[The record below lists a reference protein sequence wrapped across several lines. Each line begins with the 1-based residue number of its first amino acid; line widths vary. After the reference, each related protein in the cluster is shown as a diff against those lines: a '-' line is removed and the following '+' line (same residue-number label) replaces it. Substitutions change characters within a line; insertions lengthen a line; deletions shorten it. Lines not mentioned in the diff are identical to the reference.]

1 MISPGIENE
10 NFEYFS
16 NSDYDD
22 DDVND
27 DGDEE

>member
-1 MISPGIENE
+1 MISPGIKNE
-10 NFEYFS
+10 DFEYFS
-16 NSDYDD
+16 NYDD